1 MKYTRYDLKKDNS
14 TKTFVIFIFII
25 LLSAFILGTFIF
37 QIIVKNPV
45 NLGYTNTS
53 QNKTESEYE
62 SNSVL
67 KNEDVKFVAVQGGI
81 YKDRNNVEKE
91 KEVLSKHG
99 IPFCITESGKT
110 RVFLG
115 IFSEDDADK
124 IMKSLR
130 EQNIETS
137 PKVFTIKQD
146 DICDTEIIQIIDA
159 NLKILNKLSSEDV
172 KSIQTVELKRWC
184 SSIEKGEAGN
194 YRNKS
199 ILKELKEYINKLPKE
214 ITKDNND
221 ENYVYLF
228 NELNKIGSN

>member
-1 MKYTRYDLKKDNS
+1 
-14 TKTFVIFIFII
+14 
-25 LLSAFILGTFIF
+25 
-37 QIIVKNPV
+37 
-45 NLGYTNTS
+45 
-53 QNKTESEYE
+53 
-62 SNSVL
+62 
-67 KNEDVKFVAVQGGI
+67 
-81 YKDRNNVEKE
+81 
-91 KEVLSKHG
+91 
-99 IPFCITESGKT
+99 
-110 RVFLG
+110 
-115 IFSEDDADK
+115 
-124 IMKSLR
+124 MKSLR

-228 NELNKIGSN
+228 NKLNKIGSN